1 VRVVGS
7 DVPAAAGNHSFQQLA
22 RSLLQLQVAQRSQ
35 TQSIRRAH
43 RGGGSGDR
51 AAAGGAGARGG
62 TGGHSSWPP
71 GKGRSRMPGLC
82 CMSCHRRSSGGAGGS
97 HCRRSFRC
105 CRLEA
110 RGGGWWGVRAGV
122 KTSGTGGGGA
132 HWRGRGKCTAA
143 SSRGG
148 GLRLQGDD
156 SNIQCHWAWIWTQ
169 ACLPLCGVPCKWSL
183 GRLAGPNGHASF
195 AFANRKSQCHFS
207 GICRRIWPPH
217 SNSALLA
224 LPSQA

>member
-110 RGGGWWGVRAGV
+110 LLLGLLLFLAVFQTNA
-122 KTSGTGGGGA
+122 TGCGGA
-132 HWRGRGKCTAA
+132 HRLGRENSTAA
-143 SSRGG
+143 SS
-148 GLRLQGDD
+148 L
-156 SNIQCHWAWIWTQ
+156 
-169 ACLPLCGVPCKWSL
+169 V
-183 GRLAGPNGHASF
+183 
-195 AFANRKSQCHFS
+195 
-207 GICRRIWPPH
+207 
-217 SNSALLA
+217 
-224 LPSQA
+224 